1 MLSIARHLADAASC
15 GTIVHKELPIMSSIP
30 SPRLSRRSLLLSSVP
45 FALGPMVARAG
56 AADAPTSSFPGQ
68 EPEMVREMVGV
79 SHAQFA
85 RVKELVALHPALVKA
100 TYDWGFGDWESCI
113 DAASHVGNRE
123 IAEFL
128 LANGARPTIF
138 SAAMLGHLD
147 AVKAYIAAA
156 PGIQKIKGP
165 HSITLMRHAMAGGD
179 RAKAVVEY
187 LKTVE
192 GADDR
197 LPTQPLTA
205 EDLAKLQGTY
215 EKGVE
220 IKVDREQLVFA
231 CAGRT
236 PRLIH
241 LGGYEFYPPGA
252 EQVRIRFAAS
262 AVGVTLT
269 VHDRD
274 VVLTARRTS

>member
-1 MLSIARHLADAASC
+1 MSFRHPL
-15 GTIVHKELPIMSSIP
+15 
-30 SPRLSRRSLLLSSVP
+30 RLSRRSLLASSLPLTFLSGVP
-45 FALGPMVARAG
+45 RA
-56 AADAPTSSFPGQ
+56 AAAEAPLPPAFPAQ
-68 EPEMVREMVGV
+68 DPELVREVVVV
-79 SHAQFA
+79 SHGQIA
-85 RVKELVALHPALVKA
+85 RVKELVALHPALAKA

-138 SAAMLGHLD
+138 SEAMLGHLD
-147 AVKAYIAAA
+147 AVKAGIAAA

-165 HSITLMRHAMAGGD
+165 HSITLMRHAMAGGVQ
-179 RAKAVVEY
+179 AKPVVEY
-187 LKTVE
+187 LKTIE

-205 EDLAKLQGTY
+205 DDLATLKGTY
-215 EKGVE
+215 ERGVQ
-220 IKVDREQLVFA
+220 ITVDREQLTFS

-236 PRLIH
+236 RGLIH

-252 EQVRIRFAAS
+252 EHVRVHFAAAAS
-262 AVGVTLT
+262 GVTLT

-274 VVLTARRTS
+274 VVLTARRMS